1 MNTGFLEEKLANRH
15 FFERLISQKPIKEV
29 FIVKK
34 SFLVGIIALT
44 VVMLAG
50 LSLTLSG
57 VQATEGWE
65 PEEIIFINHLAPGGA
80 IDMRIRP
87 IASKMQELSGIPVI
101 VENRDG
107 AGGMVG
113 FNYYVNQT
121 PADGTYLAVP
131 HQYAYSVGIL
141 RGGQFDIDDMVPIT
155 HYARINIG
163 LIAREDARWDNFEE
177 FIEYVKDNPRDVSI
191 GYLVGGVEEIIL
203 DLFIEL
209 FDINVRRVGYDGGGP
224 VRADL
229 LGGHID
235 TAISGY
241 EATLGR
247 LGDDAKGL
255 TLFSENRSSFDPELP
270 TIVEEIEELYPD
282 LLENLNPFMVN
293 LANDHFITIHSEFKE
308 QYPERFEFL
317 ANLVEKALLD
327 QEIQDMAKR
336 DFWTA
341 EFVSPEEALET
352 WEMTHRAALE
362 FRDYFIED

>member
-1 MNTGFLEEKLANRH
+1 MR
-15 FFERLISQKPIKEV
+15 
-29 FIVKK
+29 K
-34 SFLVGIIALT
+34 SFLTGVIAL
-44 VVMLAG
+44 VLILLAG
-50 LSLTLSG
+50 FGQNPSE
-57 VQATEGWE
+57 VRAAEGWE
-65 PEEIIFINHLAPGGA
+65 PEEINFINHLAPGGA

-87 IASKMQELSGIPVI
+87 IAAKMQELSGIPVI

-141 RGGQFDIDDMVPIT
+141 RGGQFDIGDMVPIT

-163 LIAREDARWDNFEE
+163 LIVREDARWGDFEE
-177 FIEYVKDNPRDVSI
+177 FIEYVRENPRDVSI

-247 LGDDAKGL
+247 LGDDARGL
-255 TLFSENRSSFDPELP
+255 TLFAENRSQFDPELP
-270 TIVEEIEELYPD
+270 TIVEDIEELFPE
-282 LLENLNPFMVN
+282 LLEDLNPFMVN
-293 LANDHFITIHSEFKE
+293 LANDHFITVHTQFKE
-308 QYPERFEFL
+308 DYPEKFEFL

-327 QEIQDMAKR
+327 EEIQEMARR

-341 EFVSPEEALET
+341 AFVPPEEALET

-362 FRDYFIED
+362 FQDYFIDD